1 MFMQQPGESPY
12 DLRFNFAGFYTRIS
26 WTFWLMAVVLGYELA
41 RGVDDRFV
49 GNSPGVLP
57 LLAIWALCIMVS
69 ILIHELGHTVA
80 FRIFGIDSSILL
92 YHFGGLAIPTGG
104 TFGGRS
110 IGRLTSKEDLII
122 SAAGPVFQIGSA
134 ILLVF
139 LVAAFGYRVDALAW
153 LPGPLAEWGAG
164 LDGKRID
171 SAVTFALV
179 NFYVLPSIFWG
190 LLNLLPVLPLDG
202 GRIAQSLIMMNRGDL
217 NHARYL
223 SVIVAIFIAIYAFQS
238 RQTFLG
244 IFFIWMA
251 IDNYQAINPG
261 SNWR

>member
-49 GNSPGVLP
+49 GASPGVLP
-57 LLAIWALCIMVS
+57 LLAIWALCILVS
-69 ILIHELGHTVA
+69 IMIHELGHTIA
-80 FRIFGIDSSILL
+80 FRIFGIESSILL
-92 YHFGGLAIPTGG
+92 YHFGGLAIPSGARM
-104 TFGGRS
+104 GGRS
-110 IGRLTSKEDLII
+110 LGRLTSKEDLII
-122 SAAGPVFQIGSA
+122 AAAGPAFQIGSA
-134 ILLVF
+134 ILLVV

-153 LPGPLAEWGAG
+153 LPGPLAELAG
-164 LDGKRID
+164 GLQGKRID
-171 SAVTFALV
+171 TATTFALV
-179 NFYVLPSIFWG
+179 NFYVLPSFFWG
-190 LLNLLPVLPLDG
+190 VLNLLPVLPLDG

-223 SVIVAIFIAIYAFQS
+223 SVIVSVFVALYAFQS
-238 RQTFLG
+238 GQMFIG
-244 IFFIWMA
+244 IFFIWMG